1 VFWID
6 WFCDLKANFYL
17 QLSPLSIIHSPCNMS
32 FHSQHTGI
40 GSCPKTLRFSIHFF
54 QNDHFP
60 YIPWRDVTAHKF
72 TIAVPNMPITKDF
85 SLDNSTLQSLDRT
98 YNSLD
103 RDLTLRL
110 DKFNNDVDNLN
121 VDTATS
127 MTDVF
132 TYLSF
137 ALTLWNLLPF
147 FFLFRRFGVV
157 YLSYQNRHPAPVS
170 IPLATHT
177 DTSTLDWNL
186 HLSSATVLLPPVPR
200 SLLEN

>member
-1 VFWID
+1 MATVFQNIT
-6 WFCDLKANFYL
+6 LASSQAIHYL
-17 QLSPLSIIHSPCNMS
+17 QLSPLSSPCNMS

-40 GSCPKTLRFSIHFF
+40 GSCPKTLRFSIPPF
-54 QNDHFP
+54 QNDHFS

-72 TIAVPNMPITKDF
+72 TIAVPNIPIPKDF

-110 DKFNNDVDNLN
+110 DKVNHDVDNLN

-127 MTDVF
+127 MNDVF
-132 TYLSF
+132 PYLSF
-137 ALTLWNLLPF
+137 ALTLLNLLPF
-147 FFLFRRFGVV
+147 FFLFRRFRVV

-177 DTSTLDWNL
+177 DTSTLD
-186 HLSSATVLLPPVPR
+186 
-200 SLLEN
+200 